1 MPENDNFNP
10 LVNASIKFDINK
22 MKAHLRLHINDSG
35 RPLEAS
41 LVEELIKQSGIVYG
55 LRKTLLMR

>member
-55 LRKTLLMR
+55 LK